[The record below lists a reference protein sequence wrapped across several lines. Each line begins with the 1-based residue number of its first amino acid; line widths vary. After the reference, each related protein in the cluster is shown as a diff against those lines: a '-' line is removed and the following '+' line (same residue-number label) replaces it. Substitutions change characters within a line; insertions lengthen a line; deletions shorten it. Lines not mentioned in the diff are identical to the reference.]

1 MRESLY
7 KRDWLQLRE
16 ERLYLVT
23 LNFELLSTEEL
34 LRDEESED

>member
-1 MRESLY
+1 MY
-7 KRDWLQLRE
+7 KRDWLQMKE
-16 ERLYLVT
+16 ERLCLVT

>member
-7 KRDWLQLRE
+7 KTDWLQMKE